1 MVLPRGHSGPFGSGP
16 EAGDGVDLEEA
27 EVVPAAVLEFL
38 LAGLGQEQSLAVG
51 AEAGVGD
58 AVLGVDAEEV
68 TTAGRFEECEV
79 PSALEQ
85 AAGHDEVLPIRVEG
99 QGLHQPLPALSLMGL
114 IELFAGL
121 PIEGLPPLDP
131 VARHGIAHRTHAAG
145 VETLA
150 IR

>member
-1 MVLPRGHSGPFGSGP
+1 M
-16 EAGDGVDLEEA
+16 
-27 EVVPAAVLEFL
+27 
-38 LAGLGQEQSLAVG
+38 AVG

-68 TTAGRFEECEV
+68 TTAGRFEEREV
-79 PSALEQ
+79 PGALKQ
-85 AAGHDEVLPIRVEG
+85 PAGHDEALPIRVEG

-121 PIEGLPPLDP
+121 PIAGLPPLDP

>member
-1 MVLPRGHSGPFGSGP
+1 M
-16 EAGDGVDLEEA
+16 DLEEA
-27 EVVPAAVLEFL
+27 EVVPAAILEFL

-51 AEAGVGD
+51 AEAGVSD
-58 AVLGVDAEEV
+58 AVLGVDAEEI
-68 TTAGRFEECEV
+68 TTAGRFEKRKV

-85 AAGHDEVLPIRVEG
+85 AAGHDEVLPIRVKG

>member
-51 AEAGVGD
+51 AEAGVSD
-58 AVLGVDAEEV
+58 AVLGVDAEEI
-68 TTAGRFEECEV
+68 TTAGRFEKRKV

-85 AAGHDEVLPIRVEG
+85 PAGHDEVLPIRVEVYDDDYFS
-99 QGLHQPLPALSLMGL
+99 QRIASRFWLPEAKGKNNC
-114 IELFAGL
+114 
-121 PIEGLPPLDP
+121 
-131 VARHGIAHRTHAAG
+131 R
-145 VETLA
+145 
-150 IR
+150 